1 MAKATKTTK
10 KTPVLTDKSYD
21 ELKAE
26 LTTIQTELAEA
37 KRSHA
42 ARELSNTGRLREL
55 RVSIARIQTVLNVKA
70 REEEKV

>member
-1 MAKATKTTK
+1 MATSTKTTK
-10 KTPVLTDKSYD
+10 KAPILTSKSHD

-26 LTTIQTELAEA
+26 LVTAQTELAET

-55 RVSIARIQTVLNVKA
+55 RVSIARIQTALNVKA

>member
-1 MAKATKTTK
+1 MAKTTK
-10 KTPVLTDKSYD
+10 TAKKAPVLESKSHD

-26 LTTIQTELAEA
+26 LTTAQTELAEA

-42 ARELSNTGRLREL
+42 ARELSNTSRLREL
-55 RVSIARIQTVLNVKA
+55 RVSIARIQTALNVKA